1 MVGGPTVLDGH
12 TVERILFLT
21 TERVPV
27 EATHWSTGL
36 MARYAGAT
44 QWQVRQV
51 WQAADVTAHRLKTLT
66 VSVGRGHRRR
76 GLRFHG
82 TSRYAWPRW
91 SGVLLLGD
99 CVDWT
104 INLLP

>member
-76 GLRFHG
+76 ICLAGWFLDARDPILWTCTF
-82 TSRYAWPRW
+82 
-91 SGVLLLGD
+91 LGD
-99 CVDWT
+99 
-104 INLLP
+104 LA